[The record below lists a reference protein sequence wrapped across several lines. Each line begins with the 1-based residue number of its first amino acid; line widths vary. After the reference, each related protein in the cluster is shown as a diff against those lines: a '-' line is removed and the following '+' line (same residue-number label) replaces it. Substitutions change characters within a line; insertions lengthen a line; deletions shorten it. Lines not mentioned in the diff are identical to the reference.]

1 MSAADVDQSLEPYPE
16 AGLADLA
23 RRVSRV
29 VSDAR
34 VIAAFRAVPRHL
46 FVGDQER
53 SLAYEDHALPLFDG
67 QTISQPSMI
76 AIMLEALATE
86 PHHRALEV
94 GAGSGYAAALLAT
107 LVREVHA
114 IEIRPALVEFARRAL
129 LRADVRGVVLHVGDG
144 SLGLPSEA
152 PFDRILVSAA
162 AREIPAALVEQLA
175 QGGRI
180 AIPVGGGDGQ
190 TLRVGIRHATDV
202 EWEERTPCTFVPLV
216 GS

>member
-1 MSAADVDQSLEPYPE
+1 MDQSLEPYLE
-16 AGLADLA
+16 AGRTELA
-23 RRVSRV
+23 RSVARV

-46 FVGDQER
+46 FVGER
-53 SLAYEDHALPLFDG
+53 ERARAYEDRALPLFDE

-76 AIMLEALATE
+76 AIMLEALAPE
-86 PHHRALEV
+86 PTHRALEV
-94 GAGSGYAAALLAT
+94 GAGSGYASALLAT

-129 LRADVRGVVLHVGDG
+129 ARADVRGVVLHVGDG
-144 SLGLPSEA
+144 SLGLPGEA

-162 AREIPAALVEQLA
+162 AREIPAALVDQLA
-175 QGGRI
+175 PGGRI
-180 AIPVGGGDGQ
+180 AIPVGGNDGQ
-190 TLRVGIRHATDV
+190 TLRVGIRHTDEV